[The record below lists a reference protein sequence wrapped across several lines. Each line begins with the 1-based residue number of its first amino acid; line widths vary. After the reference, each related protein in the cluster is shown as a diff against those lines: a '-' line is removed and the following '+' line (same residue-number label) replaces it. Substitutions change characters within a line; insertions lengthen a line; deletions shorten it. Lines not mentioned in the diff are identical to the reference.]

1 MFLPK
6 SLGGTCEMVICVWS
20 GAGGGGG
27 GGGPVGGVGMI
38 LVNVIK
44 GSHHLSWHH

>member
-27 GGGPVGGVGMI
+27 GGWIGGWCGYDF
-38 LVNVIK
+38 
-44 GSHHLSWHH
+44 GECD